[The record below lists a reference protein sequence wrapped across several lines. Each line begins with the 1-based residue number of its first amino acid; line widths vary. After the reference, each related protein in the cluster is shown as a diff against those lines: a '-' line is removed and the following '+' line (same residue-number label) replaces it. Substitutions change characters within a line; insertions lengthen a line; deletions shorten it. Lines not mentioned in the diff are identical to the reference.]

1 MPEGRFAPRPSHYL
15 DLGLIMKQTPI
26 VIKVQCVYFIKLP
39 LGEWINLASIRTVE
53 VEEDSD
59 SLVPINHV
67 IVRLTFD
74 TGKSKAYCGAKA
86 AAILEALTETAYIDK
101 SQISA

>member
-1 MPEGRFAPRPSHYL
+1 
-15 DLGLIMKQTPI
+15 MKQTPI
-26 VIKVQCVYFIKLP
+26 VIKVPSVYFVKLP
-39 LGEWINLASIRTVE
+39 QGEWINLATVRSVD
-53 VEEDSD
+53 VEEEAD

-67 IVRLTFD
+67 LVRLVFD

-101 SQISA
+101 SLFSA